1 MTDDKQIIPVES
13 IQQVIYLIRGQK
25 LMLDKD
31 LAKLYGV
38 ETRVLNQSVRRN
50 VERFP
55 SDFMFTLTRNE
66 ITRIS
71 QIVISSEL
79 KFSKNIYA
87 STQEG

>member
-87 STQEG
+87 FTQEG